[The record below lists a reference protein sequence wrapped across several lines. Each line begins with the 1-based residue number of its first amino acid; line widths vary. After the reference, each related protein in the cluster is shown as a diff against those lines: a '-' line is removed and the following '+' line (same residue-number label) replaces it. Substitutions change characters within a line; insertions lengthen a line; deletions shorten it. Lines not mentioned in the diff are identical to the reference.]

1 MIRRFKSIKSIK
13 TAWFCLRTVEYG
25 SIMISIFSLEFKS
38 FNRIFGKPD
47 ESLGRKA
54 IGPLKWQPVA
64 GNDVHCLFDSAFFH
78 DNRMLAERAFYC

>member
-1 MIRRFKSIKSIK
+1 MENVEQKTDSVNFKDSLFKSIK

-54 IGPLKWQPVA
+54 KGPVKWQPVA
-64 GNDVHCLFDSAFFH
+64 
-78 DNRMLAERAFYC
+78 

>member
-54 IGPLKWQPVA
+54 KGPVKWQPVA
-64 GNDVHCLFDSAFFH
+64 ENDMHCL
-78 DNRMLAERAFYC
+78 